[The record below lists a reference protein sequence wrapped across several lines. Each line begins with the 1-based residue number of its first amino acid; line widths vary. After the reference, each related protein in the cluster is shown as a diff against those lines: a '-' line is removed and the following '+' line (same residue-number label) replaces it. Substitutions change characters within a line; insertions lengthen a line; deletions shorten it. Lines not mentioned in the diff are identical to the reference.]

1 MEPAIRIE
9 PPWLERFAA
18 NPTGELSAVLGGY
31 AKIFPLERL
40 EPSTILIEKF
50 GDLPDAD
57 SLRAQLDGA
66 ILDLLGRFRRA
77 TPRQVERHG
86 MALLIHQANEMF
98 LAAGRLR
105 LPGVLAAVG
114 RDFAAWS
121 AWAKRLRL
129 ADYRDARLGLWR
141 MVARNQDLAGLGR
154 SLAAHWIN
162 ICGEVG
168 AGRLSR
174 AYLPVAFDGLHDLP
188 PRDGATDSIDDLL
201 TGVARWAQ
209 SLTRDRQEDFLVAWA
224 GLSGRL
230 GLTPADIQTRVAAIL
245 SAPALADKPFAGWW
259 AAALGM
265 AAVNRRVGNRS
276 FPANSEGWK
285 QATRDL
291 KRQVQSV
298 SGLSISL
305 RGEIAEF
312 IANSEA
318 YADASMDLHGH
329 SLNMNQ
335 LGTALLPID
344 PHLTLTMVQSSLER
358 DPYNAHQY
366 GLWAR
371 ALMALKQGE
380 AAVKVLWQGI
390 ALDPLNVH
398 FRTQLAEAMARLSR
412 AGEAEAL
419 YRETMC
425 LFPND
430 APCRN
435 ALAELL
441 SKQGRVAE
449 AEALYRET
457 MRLPHNDDVCRNALA
472 RLLADQG
479 REGEAL
485 PLYRETVSAF
495 PNDPVCRL
503 DLGLLLLRRGPD
515 ADGLA
520 EVRRLLDDLRRMK
533 HTAANTLT
541 HHLDR
546 HARGLPFLSRPG
558 ERGEEQQALTPGDLP
573 EALLIAADAR
583 EVRFRLGGAL
593 DNPDLLLLT
602 EAERARLKR
611 EAVERLNRLAQADPG
626 HPLLLLLGRRYGGK
640 VAGLAPGNDE
650 DIRLEAASDPVLAI
664 AARRFGLI
672 TPRDY
677 EPVRTQWPSH
687 AHLADAAELL
697 DLGPGA
703 TVAAGRVAALVRDWQ
718 SKSDRERE
726 KVRPW
731 DARLADE
738 FLRLLVSRTL
748 EIDAA
753 NLVALVRDNPDGLDE
768 LLDICLMASV
778 EMLPERSLFLVPA

>member
-1 MEPAIRIE
+1 MEPANSIE
-9 PPWLERFAA
+9 PTWLERFAA
-18 NPTGELSAVLGGY
+18 NPTGELSALLGGY
-31 AKIFPLERL
+31 ARIFPLERL
-40 EPSTILIEKF
+40 EPGVVLIDQF

-57 SLRAQLDGA
+57 PLRAQLDGA

-86 MALLIHQANEMF
+86 MARLIHQANEMF

-114 RDFAAWS
+114 RDFAGWS

-154 SLAAHWIN
+154 FLARHWIN

-188 PRDGATDSIDDLL
+188 PREGATDSIDDLL
-201 TGVARWAQ
+201 TGVARWAR

-230 GLTPADIQTRVAAIL
+230 GLTPADIQTRVTGIL
-245 SAPALADKPFAGWW
+245 SAPALADKPFAVWW
-259 AAALGM
+259 ADALGM
-265 AAVNRRVGNRS
+265 GKVRGTGVGWGFRNNDELKAAAVS
-276 FPANSEGWK
+276 L
-285 QATRDL
+285 L
-291 KRQVQSV
+291 KRI
-298 SGLSISL
+298 GKIARLSPELKHELQQFIEGSESFAD
-305 RGEIAEF
+305 RIAD
-312 IANSEA
+312 S
-318 YADASMDLHGH
+318 YGH
-329 SLNMNQ
+329 SRALNR
-335 LGTALLPID
+335 LGTALLSID
-344 PHLTLTMVQSSLER
+344 PHLTLTMVQSSLDR
-358 DPYNAHQY
+358 DPFRAHDY

-390 ALDPLNVH
+390 AIDPSREENRNILANVL
-398 FRTQLAEAMARLSR
+398 TRLGR
-412 AGEAEAL
+412 NGEAEAL

-425 LFPND
+425 LFPNN
-430 APCRN
+430 AHCRT

-457 MRLPHNDDVCRNALA
+457 MRLFPNDAPCRNALA

-485 PLYRETVSAF
+485 PLYQETVAAF
-495 PNDPVCRL
+495 PNDPFCRL
-503 DLGLLLLRRGPD
+503 DLGLLLLRLGPD

-520 EVRRLLDDLRRMK
+520 EVRRLWDELQRMR
-533 HTAANTLT
+533 HTAASTLT

-546 HARGLPFLSRPG
+546 YAKGLPFQSRPG
-558 ERGEEQQALTPGDLP
+558 ERGEEQQALLPGDLP